1 MDRKEQR
8 VLLVE
13 NEPSDIQLFTECIG
27 EERYQSHVQVVRDG
41 EEALRYLRQEGEYA
55 GSARPALIILDLNM
69 PRMDGREL
77 LRTIKGA
84 ETLKEIPVAVFS
96 TSSAEHD
103 IKQAYRDH
111 ANCYFVKPMD
121 FRLYCALVKDIM
133 RFWLETAA
141 LPR

>member
-1 MDRKEQR
+1 M

-13 NEPSDIQLFTECIG
+13 NDPADVQLFMECIG
-27 EERYQSHVQVVRDG
+27 EDKYQSHVRVVGDG

-55 GSARPALIILDLNM
+55 ESARPTLIILDLNM

-77 LRTIKGA
+77 LRTIKGDQ
-84 ETLKEIPVAVFS
+84 TLKEIPVVVFS

-103 IKQAYRDH
+103 ITQAYRDH
-111 ANCYFVKPMD
+111 ANCYLVKPMD

-133 RFWLETAA
+133 RFWLATAA
-141 LPR
+141 LPK

>member
-1 MDRKEQR
+1 M

-13 NEPSDIQLFTECIG
+13 NDPADVQLFMDCIG
-27 EERYQSHVQVVRDG
+27 EDRDQGHVRVAGDG

-77 LRTIKGA
+77 LRTVKGD
-84 ETLKEIPVAVFS
+84 ETLKEIPVVVFS

-103 IKQAYRDH
+103 ITQAYRDH
-111 ANCYFVKPMD
+111 ANCYLVKPMD
-121 FRLYCALVKDIM
+121 FRLYCALVKDMM
-133 RFWLETAA
+133 RFWLAIAA
-141 LPR
+141 LPE